1 MMTMSEACI
10 QHYQQLSTIWINS
23 AVENE
28 KYYDK
33 FDIRQYSAMQLLGAC
48 AGVYEVTEF
57 KKTGLAR
64 HSNTE
69 DEKRTTKPLGQQ
81 TVYKLTHY

>member
-1 MMTMSEACI
+1 MYQLAKCLFDASKVVARGMMTMSEACI

-57 KKTGLAR
+57 
-64 HSNTE
+64 
-69 DEKRTTKPLGQQ
+69 
-81 TVYKLTHY
+81 